1 MFLAYLRKLKGTRFS
16 CVGGG
21 LRLGSAI
28 WPSMKLVRAGKA
40 EPLCSS
46 MSSLKRWTRSGATPP
61 NLLLSTIGRV
71 PARPR
76 PRREMAT
83 VRRAELDVA
92 LLLLSAMAARACLTI
107 SFLKL
112 LRRWM
117 GWLGFSAVA
126 HSASMALW
134 SSLSS
139 ATWLGILNL
148 KPFSIPL
155 GWKMRRTGLWSVRA
169 AIPFSGFALAAIGR
183 GSTSHEGFM
192 MVCSEVECE

>member
-28 WPSMKLVRAGKA
+28 WPAMKLVRAGKA

-46 MSSLKRWTRSGATPP
+46 MSRLKRWTRSGATPP

-92 LLLLSAMAARACLTI
+92 LLLSVGHGSAGM
-107 SFLKL
+107 FDDQL
-112 LRRWM
+112 LE
-117 GWLGFSAVA
+117 VA
-126 HSASMALW
+126 EEVD
-134 SSLSS
+134 
-139 ATWLGILNL
+139 GVV
-148 KPFSIPL
+148 
-155 GWKMRRTGLWSVRA
+155 GL
-169 AIPFSGFALAAIGR
+169 FG
-183 GSTSHEGFM
+183 
-192 MVCSEVECE
+192 